1 MTIKLQE
8 VNTIYDTNYLMKPA
22 KEKRRNM
29 MRYCSALFS
38 AWYSL
43 KAL

>member
-8 VNTIYDTNYLMKPA
+8 VNTVYHANYLMKPA
-22 KEKRRNM
+22 KEKRRNV

-38 AWYSL
+38 A
-43 KAL
+43 